1 MTLSL
6 TPSEAGAVSP
16 SLKADGRSRQ
26 ALLSAVLGV
35 SLLALSLPLTA
46 AAASPSATAGSAA
59 PDSFLDPAQAF
70 VGQAATEAG
79 AAVVTFDIAPGYHLY
94 RERFAIEAD
103 GGPLPAARLPDG
115 KQEFDPNFN
124 KTMTLW
130 AGALRIVQPL
140 PAGAPPATLTVR
152 YQGCADRGLCYP
164 PQQAL
169 VHLQKDAAG
178 VLSAR
183 WEAQPDA
190 LSVPLPEATSTGPGG
205 PGGSSGASG
214 SDGPANPGAVSTTAS
229 VSGDNTGAPVGTAP
243 LDRSAAALQSGS
255 FLQVIGMFLLG
266 GLLLSFTPCVLPML
280 PILSSVIVGQGQPVS
295 RMRGFTLAVAYALG
309 MALVYTVAGI
319 VAGLLGS
326 GFAAALQNPW
336 VLGSFALL
344 LSVLAL
350 SMFGVWQ
357 FQMPG
362 FIQERVNNASN
373 QLQGGRH
380 LGVFLMG
387 GLSALLVGPCVA
399 APLAGALVYIS
410 QTRDVVLGGSAL
422 FALACGMSV
431 PLLALGLSAGTLLPK
446 AGRWMEHV
454 KTFFGVVLLAV
465 ALWLVSP
472 VLPMGALMFLIGAV
486 ALVVVICLGALDGGK
501 PRALRATGTLVAL
514 WSVALIGGALSGG
527 DSVLQPLKHL
537 AQSGVAE
544 ARAAQAGSTGAAGS
558 VATPRFE
565 RITTLAQLD
574 AALAAADR
582 PVMLDFY
589 ADWCVACKEMEHL
602 TFSDPAIAARL
613 SKARLLQA
621 DVTANSA
628 DAKALLKR
636 FQLFGPPGILFFDA
650 QGREQA
656 AARTIG
662 FLPADE
668 FAQRL
673 DHARL

>member
-1 MTLSL
+1 MRLL
-6 TPSEAGAVSP
+6 THLLAGAAAAFALAVTAPGPALAAIDQPAFLEPTQAFPGRARIEAP
-16 SLKADGRSRQ
+16 SDG
-26 ALLSAVLGV
+26 
-35 SLLALSLPLTA
+35 A
-46 AAASPSATAGSAA
+46 AAASTG
-59 PDSFLDPAQAF
+59 
-70 VGQAATEAG
+70 AATTPTVIVE
-79 AAVVTFDIAPGYHLY
+79 FDIAAGYHLY

-103 GGPLPAARLPDG
+103 GATLPAPGLPAG
-115 KQEFDPNFN
+115 KSVFDPNFN

-130 AGALRIVQPL
+130 ADTVRVVQPL
-140 PAGAPPATLTVR
+140 PQGVVPQTLTVR

-169 VHLQKDAAG
+169 VHL
-178 VLSAR
+178 AR
-183 WEAQPDA
+183 GGDGLLKATWEAQPDA
-190 LSVPLPEATSTGPGG
+190 LSAPIENAAPTGSGTTGASTPAGTVVTATATSP
-205 PGGSSGASG
+205 ASTAAA
-214 SDGPANPGAVSTTAS
+214 SDQ
-229 VSGDNTGAPVGTAP
+229 APV
-243 LDRSAAALQSGS
+243 DSSAAALQSGS
-255 FLQVIGMFLLG
+255 LLRVVGMFLLG

-280 PILSSVIVGQGQPVS
+280 PILSSIIVGQGAPVS
-295 RMRGFTLAVAYALG
+295 RARGFSLAVAYSLG
-309 MALVYTVAGI
+309 MAMVYTSAGI

-350 SMFGVWQ
+350 SMFGVWE

-362 FIQERVNNASN
+362 FIQDRVNNASN
-373 QLQGGRH
+373 RIKGGKH
-380 LGVFLMG
+380 VGVFLMG

-431 PLLALGLSAGTLLPK
+431 PLLLLGLSAGTLLPR

-454 KTFFGVVLLAV
+454 KTFFGLLLIAV

-472 VLPMGALMFLIGAV
+472 VLPTGALMFLIGAV
-486 ALVVVICLGALDGGK
+486 ALIAAICLGAFESGR
-501 PRALRATGTLVAL
+501 PRALKAGGALVAL
-514 WSVALIGGALSGG
+514 WAAAMIGGALSGG
-527 DSVLQPLKHL
+527 DSVLMPLRHL
-537 AQSGVAE
+537 ARSSVGALPIASAE
-544 ARAAQAGSTGAAGS
+544 AASRPGQAPA
-558 VATPRFE
+558 FE
-565 RITTLAQLD
+565 RITTVAQLD
-574 AALAAADR
+574 AALAASDR

-602 TFSDPAIAARL
+602 TFSDPAIATRL
-613 SKARLLQA
+613 RNARLLQA

-628 DAKALLKR
+628 EAKALLKR

-650 QGREQA
+650 QGKELA

-673 DHARL
+673 DRAKL

>member
-1 MTLSL
+1 M
-6 TPSEAGAVSP
+6 
-16 SLKADGRSRQ
+16 RF
-26 ALLSAVLGV
+26 
-35 SLLALSLPLTA
+35 LA
-46 AAASPSATAGSAA
+46 
-59 PDSFLDPAQAF
+59 SFL
-70 VGQAATEAG
+70 AG
-79 AAVVTFDIAPGYHLY
+79 AATAITLVLAAPGSARAATDQPPFLDVVQAFPGQARVDDAGRGPLLVQFDVPPGYHLY
-94 RERFAIEAD
+94 RERFAIEAE
-103 GGPLPAARLPDG
+103 GTALPAPRLPEG
-115 KQEFDPNFN
+115 KAEFDPNFN

-130 AGALRIVQPL
+130 AGAVRIAQPL
-140 PAGAPPATLTVR
+140 PAGALPASLTVR
-152 YQGCADRGLCYP
+152 FQGCADRGLCYP

-169 VHLQKDAAG
+169 VHLTRGGDG
-178 VLSAR
+178 TVTAR
-183 WEAQPDA
+183 WESQPDA
-190 LSVPLPEATSTGPGG
+190 LTAPVDEPSTSAAPAASAS
-205 PGGSSGASG
+205 PAPSGA
-214 SDGPANPGAVSTTAS
+214 TTA
-229 VSGDNTGAPVGTAP
+229 TGAAPATAAATAAASADAPV
-243 LDRSAAALQSGS
+243 DRSAAALQSGS
-255 FLQVIGMFLLG
+255 LLRVIGMFLLG

-280 PILSSVIVGQGQPVS
+280 PILSSIIVGQGAPVS
-295 RMRGFTLAVAYALG
+295 RARGFTLALAYSMG
-309 MALVYTVAGI
+309 MAMVYTAAGV

-350 SMFGVWQ
+350 SMFGVWE

-362 FIQERVNNASN
+362 FIQDKVNNASN
-373 QLQGGRH
+373 QLKGGRH
-380 LGVFLMG
+380 VGVFLMG

-431 PLLALGLSAGTLLPK
+431 PLLLLGLSAGTLLPR

-454 KTFFGVVLLAV
+454 KTFFGVVLIAV

-472 VLPMGALMFLIGAV
+472 VLPTGALMFLIGAA
-486 ALVVVICLGALDGGK
+486 ALILAICLGAFETGK
-501 PRALRATGTLVAL
+501 PRALKAGGALVAL
-514 WSVALIGGALSGG
+514 WSIAMIGGALSGG
-527 DSVLQPLKHL
+527 DSVLQPLRHL
-537 AQSGVAE
+537 ARGTGSALPMASAE
-544 ARAAQAGSTGAAGS
+544 AAA
-558 VATPRFE
+558 ATPTFE
-565 RITTLAQLD
+565 RITTVAQLD
-574 AALAAADR
+574 AALASTDR

-602 TFSDPAIAARL
+602 TFADPAIAARL
-613 SKARLLQA
+613 RQARLLQA

-650 QGREQA
+650 KGRELA

-673 DHARL
+673 DRAKL

>member
-1 MTLSL
+1 M
-6 TPSEAGAVSP
+6 
-16 SLKADGRSRQ
+16 R
-26 ALLSAVLGV
+26 
-35 SLLALSLPLTA
+35 LLATFLAGA
-46 AAASPSATAGSAA
+46 AAAFALAVTAPGPARAA
-59 PDSFLDPAQAF
+59 IDQPAFLEPTQAF
-70 VGQAATEAG
+70 PGRARIEAPAEGAGGSGAAATS
-79 AAVVTFDIAPGYHLY
+79 AVVVEFDIAAGYHLY

-103 GGPLPAARLPDG
+103 GAALPAPGLPAG
-115 KQEFDPNFN
+115 KAVFDPNFN

-130 AGALRIVQPL
+130 ADAVRVVQPL
-140 PAGAPPATLTVR
+140 PQGVVPQTLTVR

-169 VHLQKDAAG
+169 VHLERGGDGLLK
-178 VLSAR
+178 AR

-190 LSVPLPEATSTGPGG
+190 LSAPIEDAAPTGSGTPAASTS
-205 PGGSSGASG
+205 A
-214 SDGPANPGAVSTTAS
+214 STTATPS
-229 VSGDNTGAPVGTAP
+229 SSSTAGASAADQAPV
-243 LDRSAAALQSGS
+243 DSSAAALQSGS
-255 FLQVIGMFLLG
+255 LLRVVGMFLLG

-280 PILSSVIVGQGQPVS
+280 PILSSIIVGQGAPVS
-295 RMRGFTLAVAYALG
+295 RARGFSLAVAYSLG
-309 MALVYTVAGI
+309 MAMVYTSAGV

-350 SMFGVWQ
+350 SMFGVWE

-362 FIQERVNNASN
+362 FIQDRVNNASN
-373 QLQGGRH
+373 RIKGGRH
-380 LGVFLMG
+380 VGVFLMG

-431 PLLALGLSAGTLLPK
+431 PLLLLGLSAGTLLPR

-454 KTFFGVVLLAV
+454 KTFFGLLLIAV

-472 VLPMGALMFLIGAV
+472 VLPTGALMFLIGAV
-486 ALVVVICLGALDGGK
+486 ALVAAICLGAFEAGR
-501 PRALRATGTLVAL
+501 PRALKAGGALVAL
-514 WSVALIGGALSGG
+514 WSAAMIGGALSGG
-527 DSVLQPLKHL
+527 DSVLMPLRHL
-537 AQSGVAE
+537 ARGPVDGLPLASAK
-544 ARAAQAGSTGAAGS
+544 AASRATSAPT
-558 VATPRFE
+558 FE
-565 RITTLAQLD
+565 RITTVAQLD
-574 AALAAADR
+574 AALASSDR

-602 TFSDPAIAARL
+602 TFSDPAIAPRL
-613 SKARLLQA
+613 RNARLLQA

-628 DAKALLKR
+628 EAKALLKR
-636 FQLFGPPGILFFDA
+636 FQLFGPPGILFFDP
-650 QGREQA
+650 QGKELA

-673 DHARL
+673 DRAKL

>member
-1 MTLSL
+1 MRSL
-6 TPSEAGAVSP
+6 A
-16 SLKADGRSRQ
+16 
-26 ALLSAVLGV
+26 
-35 SLLALSLPLTA
+35 SLLAG
-46 AAASPSATAGSAA
+46 AASALALAAGMTGAHAA
-59 PDSFLDPAQAF
+59 DDPAFLDPAQAF
-70 VGQAATEAG
+70 PGEARIELKDG
-79 AAVVTFDIAPGYHLY
+79 ARSGPLLVEFKVAPGYHLY
-94 RERFAIEAD
+94 RERFAIEAE
-103 GGPLPAARLPDG
+103 GAALPAPQLPAG
-115 KQEFDPNFN
+115 KAEFDPNFN

-130 AGALRIVQPL
+130 AGPTRITQPL
-140 PAGAPPATLTVR
+140 PEAQEPSTLTVR

-164 PQQAL
+164 PQQAQ
-169 VHLQKDAAG
+169 VHLTRDGAG
-178 VLSAR
+178 VLQAR

-190 LSVPLPEATSTGPGG
+190 LSAPIESATPAASST
-205 PGGSSGASG
+205 SGTA
-214 SDGPANPGAVSTTAS
+214 AATAS
-229 VSGDNTGAPVGTAP
+229 TAPASAAAPEPAAAP
-243 LDRSAAALQSGS
+243 LDSSAAALQSGS
-255 FLQVIGMFLLG
+255 LLRVVGMFLLG

-280 PILSSVIVGQGQPVS
+280 PILSSIIVGQGAPVS
-295 RMRGFTLAVAYALG
+295 RARGFTLALAYSMG
-309 MALVYTVAGI
+309 MAMVYTAAGV

-350 SMFGVWQ
+350 SMFGVWE

-362 FIQERVNNASN
+362 FIQDKVNNASN
-373 QLQGGRH
+373 QLKGGRH
-380 LGVFLMG
+380 IGVFLMG

-431 PLLALGLSAGTLLPK
+431 PLLLLGLSAGTLLPR

-454 KTFFGVVLLAV
+454 KTFFGLVLIAV

-472 VLPMGALMFLIGAV
+472 VLPTGALMFLIGAA
-486 ALVVVICLGALDGGK
+486 ALIAAICLGTFEAGR
-501 PRALRATGTLVAL
+501 PRALKAGGALVAL
-514 WSVALIGGALSGG
+514 WSIAMIGGALSGG
-527 DSVLQPLKHL
+527 DSVLQPLRHL
-537 AQSGVAE
+537 ARGNGAGALPMASAE
-544 ARAAQAGSTGAAGS
+544 AASAKG
-558 VATPRFE
+558 TPAFE
-565 RITTLAQLD
+565 RITTVAQLD
-574 AALAAADR
+574 AALASSDR

-613 SKARLLQA
+613 RQARLLQA

-628 DAKALLKR
+628 EAKALLKR
-636 FQLFGPPGILFFDA
+636 FHLFGPPGILFFDA
-650 QGREQA
+650 QGRELP

-673 DHARL
+673 DRAKL

>member
-1 MTLSL
+1 MRLLTLSL
-6 TPSEAGAVSP
+6 AGAV
-16 SLKADGRSRQ
+16 AAF
-26 ALLSAVLGV
+26 ALAV
-35 SLLALSLPLTA
+35 
-46 AAASPSATAGSAA
+46 AA
-59 PDSFLDPAQAF
+59 PPPVHAATDQPAFLEPTQAF
-70 VGQAATEAG
+70 PGQARLEPTNGGGNATTTG
-79 AAVVTFDIAPGYHLY
+79 AEPTTLVIGFDIAAGYHLY

-103 GGPLPAARLPDG
+103 GAALPAPALPAG
-115 KQEFDPNFN
+115 KSVFDPNFN

-130 AGALRIVQPL
+130 ADAIRVVQPL
-140 PAGAPPATLTVR
+140 PKDLAPSTLTVR

-169 VHLQKDAAG
+169 VHLERGADGLLK
-178 VLSAR
+178 AR

-190 LSVPLPEATSTGPGG
+190 LSAPM
-205 PGGSSGASG
+205 
-214 SDGPANPGAVSTTAS
+214 DTAAP
-229 VSGDNTGAPVGTAP
+229 TGAGPSTSATPASSSPAGAAADPAPV
-243 LDRSAAALQSGS
+243 DSSAAALQSGS
-255 FLQVIGMFLLG
+255 LLRVVGMFLLG

-280 PILSSVIVGQGQPVS
+280 PILSSIIVGQGAPVS
-295 RMRGFTLAVAYALG
+295 RARGFTLAVAYSLG
-309 MALVYTVAGI
+309 MAMVYTTAGI
-319 VAGLLGS
+319 VAGLLGA

-350 SMFGVWQ
+350 SMFGVWE

-362 FIQERVNNASN
+362 FIQDRVNNASN
-373 QLQGGRH
+373 RIKGGRH
-380 LGVFLMG
+380 VGVFLMG

-431 PLLALGLSAGTLLPK
+431 PLLLLGLSAGTLLPR

-454 KTFFGVVLLAV
+454 KTFFGLVLIAV

-472 VLPMGALMFLIGAV
+472 VLPAGALMFLIGAV
-486 ALVVVICLGALDGGK
+486 ALIAAICLGAFESGR
-501 PRALRATGTLVAL
+501 PRALKAGGALVAL
-514 WSVALIGGALSGG
+514 WAAAMIGGALSGG
-527 DSVLQPLKHL
+527 DSVLMPLRHL
-537 AQSGVAE
+537 ARGGVGELPMASAE
-544 ARAAQAGSTGAAGS
+544 AASRPGQAPA
-558 VATPRFE
+558 FE
-565 RITTLAQLD
+565 RITTVAQLD

-602 TFSDPAIAARL
+602 TFSDPAIAGRL
-613 SKARLLQA
+613 RHARLLQA

-628 DAKALLKR
+628 EAKALLKR

-650 QGREQA
+650 QGKELA

-673 DHARL
+673 DRAKL

>member
-1 MTLSL
+1 MRSL
-6 TPSEAGAVSP
+6 A
-16 SLKADGRSRQ
+16 
-26 ALLSAVLGV
+26 
-35 SLLALSLPLTA
+35 SLLAG
-46 AAASPSATAGSAA
+46 AASALALAAGMTGAHAA
-59 PDSFLDPAQAF
+59 GDPAFLDPAQAF
-70 VGQAATEAG
+70 PGEARIELKDG
-79 AAVVTFDIAPGYHLY
+79 AKSGPLLVEFKVAPGYHLY
-94 RERFAIEAD
+94 RERFAIEAE
-103 GGPLPAARLPDG
+103 GAALPAPQLPAG
-115 KQEFDPNFN
+115 KAEFDPNFN

-130 AGALRIVQPL
+130 AGPTRITQPL
-140 PAGAPPATLTVR
+140 PDAQAPATLTVR

-169 VHLQKDAAG
+169 VHLTRDGAG
-178 VLSAR
+178 ALQAR

-190 LSVPLPEATSTGPGG
+190 LSAPIESATPAVPAAAAE
-205 PGGSSGASG
+205 
-214 SDGPANPGAVSTTAS
+214 TA
-229 VSGDNTGAPVGTAP
+229 AAP
-243 LDRSAAALQSGS
+243 LDSSAAALQSGS
-255 FLQVIGMFLLG
+255 LLRVVGMFLLG

-280 PILSSVIVGQGQPVS
+280 PILSSIIVGQGAPVS
-295 RMRGFTLAVAYALG
+295 RARGFSLALAYSLG
-309 MALVYTVAGI
+309 MAMVYTAAGV

-350 SMFGVWQ
+350 SMFGVWE

-362 FIQERVNNASN
+362 FIQDKVNNASN
-373 QLQGGRH
+373 QLKGGRH
-380 LGVFLMG
+380 IGVFLMG

-431 PLLALGLSAGTLLPK
+431 PLLLLGLSAGTLLPR

-454 KTFFGVVLLAV
+454 KTFFGLVLIAV

-472 VLPMGALMFLIGAV
+472 VLPTGALMFLIGAA
-486 ALVVVICLGALDGGK
+486 ALIAAICLGAFESGR
-501 PRALRATGTLVAL
+501 PRALKAGGALVAL
-514 WSVALIGGALSGG
+514 WSIAMIGGALSGG
-527 DSVLQPLKHL
+527 DSVLQPLRHL
-537 AQSGVAE
+537 ARGNGAGALPMASAE
-544 ARAAQAGSTGAAGS
+544 AASAKAAPA
-558 VATPRFE
+558 FE
-565 RITTLAQLD
+565 RITTVAQLD
-574 AALAAADR
+574 AALASADR

-613 SKARLLQA
+613 RQARLLQA

-628 DAKALLKR
+628 EAKALLKR

-650 QGREQA
+650 QGRELA

-673 DHARL
+673 DRAKL

>member
-1 MTLSL
+1 M
-6 TPSEAGAVSP
+6 
-16 SLKADGRSRQ
+16 R
-26 ALLSAVLGV
+26 
-35 SLLALSLPLTA
+35 LLASFLAGA
-46 AAASPSATAGSAA
+46 AAAFALAVTAPPPALAATDQAAFLEPTQAFPGRARIEASADGAAGSGGAATATAA
-59 PDSFLDPAQAF
+59 LIVEFD
-70 VGQAATEAG
+70 VAA
-79 AAVVTFDIAPGYHLY
+79 GYHLY

-103 GGPLPAARLPDG
+103 GATLPAPGLPAG
-115 KQEFDPNFN
+115 KSVFDPNFN

-130 AGALRIVQPL
+130 ADAIRVVQPL
-140 PAGAPPATLTVR
+140 PQSVVPQTLTVR

-169 VHLQKDAAG
+169 VHLERGGDGLLKA
-178 VLSAR
+178 S

-190 LSVPLPEATSTGPGG
+190 LSAPIDNAAPTGSGTPAASTSSTAATATST
-205 PGGSSGASG
+205 SAA
-214 SDGPANPGAVSTTAS
+214 DQ
-229 VSGDNTGAPVGTAP
+229 AP
-243 LDRSAAALQSGS
+243 LDSSAAALQSGS
-255 FLQVIGMFLLG
+255 LLRVVGMFLLG

-280 PILSSVIVGQGQPVS
+280 PILSSIIVGQGAPVS
-295 RMRGFTLAVAYALG
+295 RARGFSLAVAYSLG
-309 MALVYTVAGI
+309 MAMVYTSAGV

-344 LSVLAL
+344 LSILAL
-350 SMFGVWQ
+350 SMFGVWE

-362 FIQERVNNASN
+362 FIQDRVNNASN
-373 QLQGGRH
+373 RIKGGKH
-380 LGVFLMG
+380 VGVFLMG

-431 PLLALGLSAGTLLPK
+431 PLLLLGLSAGTLLPR

-454 KTFFGVVLLAV
+454 KTFFGLLLIAV

-472 VLPMGALMFLIGAV
+472 VLPTGALMFLIGAI
-486 ALVVVICLGALDGGK
+486 ALVAAICLGAFESGR
-501 PRALRATGTLVAL
+501 PRALKAGGALVAL
-514 WSVALIGGALSGG
+514 WSAAMIGGALSGG
-527 DSVLQPLKHL
+527 DSVLMPLRHL
-537 AQSGVAE
+537 ARSSVDGLPLASAE
-544 ARAAQAGSTGAAGS
+544 AASRATT
-558 VATPRFE
+558 TPAFE
-565 RITTLAQLD
+565 RITTVAQLD
-574 AALAAADR
+574 AALASSDK

-602 TFSDPAIAARL
+602 TFSDPAIATRL
-613 SKARLLQA
+613 RNARLLQA

-628 DAKALLKR
+628 EAKALLKR
-636 FQLFGPPGILFFDA
+636 FQLFGPPGILFFDP
-650 QGREQA
+650 QGKELA

-662 FLPADE
+662 FLPAEE

-673 DHARL
+673 DRAKL

>member
-1 MTLSL
+1 MRLL
-6 TPSEAGAVSP
+6 TTFLAG
-16 SLKADGRSRQ
+16 
-26 ALLSAVLGV
+26 
-35 SLLALSLPLTA
+35 A
-46 AAASPSATAGSAA
+46 AAAFALAVTAPGPALAA
-59 PDSFLDPAQAF
+59 VDQPAFLEPTQAF
-70 VGQAATEAG
+70 PGRARIQAPADGG
-79 AAVVTFDIAPGYHLY
+79 AAGNVVVEFDIAAGYHLY

-103 GGPLPAARLPDG
+103 GAALPAPGLPAG
-115 KQEFDPNFN
+115 KTVFDPNFN
-124 KTMTLW
+124 KNMTLW
-130 AGALRIVQPL
+130 ADAIRVVQPL
-140 PAGAPPATLTVR
+140 PQGAVPETLTVR

-169 VHLQKDAAG
+169 VHLERGGDGLLK
-178 VLSAR
+178 AR

-190 LSVPLPEATSTGPGG
+190 LSAPIEDAAPTGSGSPAAPTASTSPGASAATSATGPSTSATST
-205 PGGSSGASG
+205 AA
-214 SDGPANPGAVSTTAS
+214 DQ
-229 VSGDNTGAPVGTAP
+229 APVDG
-243 LDRSAAALQSGS
+243 SAAALQSGS
-255 FLQVIGMFLLG
+255 LLRVVGMFLLG

-280 PILSSVIVGQGQPVS
+280 PILSSIIVGQGAPVS
-295 RMRGFTLAVAYALG
+295 RARGFSLAVAYSLG
-309 MALVYTVAGI
+309 MAMVYTTAGI

-350 SMFGVWQ
+350 SMFGVWE

-362 FIQERVNNASN
+362 FIQDRVNNASN
-373 QLQGGRH
+373 QIKGGKH
-380 LGVFLMG
+380 VGVFLMG

-431 PLLALGLSAGTLLPK
+431 PLLLLGLSAGTLLPR

-454 KTFFGVVLLAV
+454 KTFFGLLLIAV

-472 VLPMGALMFLIGAV
+472 VLPTGALMFLIGAV
-486 ALVVVICLGALDGGK
+486 ALIAAICLGAFESGR
-501 PRALRATGTLVAL
+501 PRALKAGGALVAL
-514 WSVALIGGALSGG
+514 WSAAMIGGALSGG
-527 DSVLQPLKHL
+527 DSVLMPLRHL
-537 AQSGVAE
+537 ARTSVGGLPMASAE
-544 ARAAQAGSTGAAGS
+544 AASRPGQAPA
-558 VATPRFE
+558 FE
-565 RITTLAQLD
+565 RITTVAQLD
-574 AALAAADR
+574 AALASSDR

-602 TFSDPAIAARL
+602 TFSDPAIATRL
-613 SKARLLQA
+613 RNARLLQA

-628 DAKALLKR
+628 EAKALLKR
-636 FQLFGPPGILFFDA
+636 FQLFGPPGILFFDP
-650 QGREQA
+650 QGKELA

-673 DHARL
+673 DRAKL

>member
-1 MTLSL
+1 MKPLFTLL
-6 TPSEAGAVSP
+6 ARLGA
-16 SLKADGRSRQ
+16 
-26 ALLSAVLGV
+26 ALAFTLGV
-35 SLLALSLPLTA
+35 A
-46 AAASPSATAGSAA
+46 ANASAAS
-59 PDSFLDPAQAF
+59 DNFLDPAQAF
-70 VGQAATEAG
+70 PAQVQVQAAQGDAPARLLLEFQV
-79 AAVVTFDIAPGYHLY
+79 AAGYHLY
-94 RERFAIEAD
+94 RERFAVETPSS
-103 GGPLPAARLPDG
+103 GWPAAQLPEG
-115 KQEFDPNFN
+115 KPEFDPNFN

-130 AGALRIVQPL
+130 AGTTRIVQPL
-140 PAGAPPATLTVR
+140 PAAPSPATLTVR

-169 VHLQKDAAG
+169 VHLQADAQG
-178 VLSAR
+178 QWQAR

-190 LSVPLPEATSTGPGG
+190 LSAAPADQ
-205 PGGSSGASG
+205 A
-214 SDGPANPGAVSTTAS
+214 GPASAVSAS
-229 VSGDNTGAPVGTAP
+229 APAAANP
-243 LDRSAAALQSGS
+243 DRSAAALQSGS
-255 FLQVIGMFLLG
+255 LLRVVAMFLLG

-280 PILSSVIVGQGQPVS
+280 PILSSIIVGQGAPVS
-295 RMRGFTLAVAYALG
+295 RWRGFTLALAYSTG
-309 MALVYTVAGI
+309 MAVIYTAAGV

-344 LSVLAL
+344 LSTLAL
-350 SMFGVWQ
+350 SMFGVWE

-362 FIQERVNNASN
+362 FIQQRVNEASN
-373 QLQGGRH
+373 RIKGGRH

-410 QTRDVVLGGSAL
+410 QTRDVLLGGFAL

-431 PLLALGLSAGTLLPK
+431 PLLLLGLSAGTLLPR

-454 KTFFGVVLLAV
+454 KTFFGLLLLAV

-472 VLPMGALMFLIGAV
+472 VLPMGVMMFLIGAV
-486 ALVVVICLGALDGGK
+486 ALGTAICLGAFEANR
-501 PRALRATGTLVAL
+501 PRALRAVGTLVAL
-514 WSVALIGGALSGG
+514 WAVALISGALSGG
-527 DSVLQPLKHL
+527 QSVLTPLGHL
-537 AQSGVAE
+537 ARAKGPSAGEAVA
-544 ARAAQAGSTGAAGS
+544 ATASAGPS
-558 VATPRFE
+558 FQ
-565 RITTLAQLD
+565 RITTVAQLD
-574 AALAAADR
+574 AALAAANR

-602 TFSDPAIAARL
+602 TFADPAIAARL
-613 SKARLLQA
+613 KQATLLQA

-628 DAKALLKR
+628 EAKALLKR

-650 QGREQA
+650 QGREMP

-662 FLPADE
+662 FLPAEE

-673 DHARL
+673 DLAQL

>member
-1 MTLSL
+1 M
-6 TPSEAGAVSP
+6 
-16 SLKADGRSRQ
+16 
-26 ALLSAVLGV
+26 
-35 SLLALSLPLTA
+35 
-46 AAASPSATAGSAA
+46 
-59 PDSFLDPAQAF
+59 
-70 VGQAATEAG
+70 
-79 AAVVTFDIAPGYHLY
+79 Y
-94 RERFAIEAD
+94 RERFAIEAE
-103 GGPLPAARLPDG
+103 GATLPAPGLPAG
-115 KQEFDPNFN
+115 KAVFDPNFN

-130 AGALRIVQPL
+130 ADAIRVVQPL
-140 PAGAPPATLTVR
+140 PQGVAPKALTVR

-169 VHLQKDAAG
+169 VHLERGGDG
-178 VLSAR
+178 VLKAR

-190 LSVPLPEATSTGPGG
+190 LSAPLEDTASTGT
-205 PGGSSGASG
+205 GSSAT
-214 SDGPANPGAVSTTAS
+214 PAVSTSSTATATSAAASNSTAS
-229 VSGDNTGAPVGTAP
+229 TSAAADQAPV
-243 LDRSAAALQSGS
+243 DSSAAALQSGS
-255 FLQVIGMFLLG
+255 LLRVVGMFLLG

-280 PILSSVIVGQGQPVS
+280 PILSSIIVGQGAPVS
-295 RMRGFTLAVAYALG
+295 RARGFSLAVAYSLG
-309 MALVYTVAGI
+309 MAMVYTSAGV

-350 SMFGVWQ
+350 SMFGVWE

-362 FIQERVNNASN
+362 FIQDRVNNASN
-373 QLQGGRH
+373 RIKGGRH
-380 LGVFLMG
+380 VGVFLMG

-431 PLLALGLSAGTLLPK
+431 PLLLLGLSAGTLLPR

-454 KTFFGVVLLAV
+454 KTFFGLLLIAV

-472 VLPMGALMFLIGAV
+472 VLPTGALMFLIGAV
-486 ALVVVICLGALDGGK
+486 ALVAAICLGAFESGR
-501 PRALRATGTLVAL
+501 PRALKAGGALVAL
-514 WSVALIGGALSGG
+514 WSAAMIGGALSGG
-527 DSVLQPLKHL
+527 DSVLMPLRHL
-537 AQSGVAE
+537 ARSSAGALPLASAE
-544 ARAAQAGSTGAAGS
+544 AASRG
-558 VATPRFE
+558 TPAPAFE
-565 RITTLAQLD
+565 RITTVAQLD
-574 AALAAADR
+574 AALASTDR

-602 TFSDPAIAARL
+602 TFSDPAIATRL
-613 SKARLLQA
+613 RNARLLQA

-628 DAKALLKR
+628 EAKALLKR

-650 QGREQA
+650 QGKELA

-673 DHARL
+673 DRARL

>member
-1 MTLSL
+1 MRLL
-6 TPSEAGAVSP
+6 TH
-16 SLKADGRSRQ
+16 
-26 ALLSAVLGV
+26 
-35 SLLALSLPLTA
+35 LLAGA
-46 AAASPSATAGSAA
+46 AAAFALAVTAPGPALAAIDQPAFLEPTQAFPGRARIEAPSDGAAATSSGAATA
-59 PDSFLDPAQAF
+59 PT
-70 VGQAATEAG
+70 VIVE
-79 AAVVTFDIAPGYHLY
+79 FDIAAGYHLY

-103 GGPLPAARLPDG
+103 GATLPAPGLPAG
-115 KQEFDPNFN
+115 KSVFDPNFN

-130 AGALRIVQPL
+130 ADTVRVVQPL
-140 PAGAPPATLTVR
+140 PKGAIPQTLTVR

-169 VHLQKDAAG
+169 VHL
-178 VLSAR
+178 AR
-183 WEAQPDA
+183 GGDGLLKATWEAQPDA
-190 LSVPLPEATSTGPGG
+190 LSAPIENAAPTGSGTTGASTPAGTVVTATATSP
-205 PGGSSGASG
+205 ASTDAA
-214 SDGPANPGAVSTTAS
+214 SDQ
-229 VSGDNTGAPVGTAP
+229 APV
-243 LDRSAAALQSGS
+243 DSSAAALQSGS
-255 FLQVIGMFLLG
+255 LLRVVGMFLLG

-280 PILSSVIVGQGQPVS
+280 PILSSIIVGQGAPVS
-295 RMRGFTLAVAYALG
+295 RARGFSLAVAYSLG
-309 MALVYTVAGI
+309 MAMVYTSAGI

-350 SMFGVWQ
+350 SMFGVWE

-362 FIQERVNNASN
+362 FIQDRVNNASN
-373 QLQGGRH
+373 RIKGGKH
-380 LGVFLMG
+380 VGVFLMG

-431 PLLALGLSAGTLLPK
+431 PLLLLGLSAGTLLPR

-454 KTFFGVVLLAV
+454 KTFFGLLLIAV

-472 VLPMGALMFLIGAV
+472 VLPTGALMFLIGAV
-486 ALVVVICLGALDGGK
+486 ALIAAICLGAFESGR
-501 PRALRATGTLVAL
+501 PRALKAGGALVAL
-514 WSVALIGGALSGG
+514 WAAAMIGGALSGG
-527 DSVLQPLKHL
+527 DSVLMPLRHL
-537 AQSGVAE
+537 ARSSVGALPIASAE
-544 ARAAQAGSTGAAGS
+544 AASRPGQAPA
-558 VATPRFE
+558 FE
-565 RITTLAQLD
+565 RITTVAQLD
-574 AALAAADR
+574 AALAASDR

-602 TFSDPAIAARL
+602 TFSDPAIATRL
-613 SKARLLQA
+613 RNARLLQA

-628 DAKALLKR
+628 EAKALLKR

-650 QGREQA
+650 QGKELA

-673 DHARL
+673 DRAKL

>member
-1 MTLSL
+1 MRLL
-6 TPSEAGAVSP
+6 TPFLAG
-16 SLKADGRSRQ
+16 
-26 ALLSAVLGV
+26 
-35 SLLALSLPLTA
+35 A
-46 AAASPSATAGSAA
+46 AAAFALAVTAPGPARAATDQPA
-59 PDSFLDPAQAF
+59 FLEPAQAF
-70 VGQAATEAG
+70 PGRARIDVPPEGADAAGGASAG
-79 AAVVTFDIAPGYHLY
+79 KAAGPAVIVEFDIAAGYHLY
-94 RERFAIEAD
+94 RERFAIEAE
-103 GGPLPAARLPDG
+103 GAALPAPGLPAG
-115 KQEFDPNFN
+115 KSVFDPNFN

-130 AGALRIVQPL
+130 ADAVRIVQPL
-140 PAGAPPATLTVR
+140 PQGGVPQTLTVR

-169 VHLQKDAAG
+169 VHL
-178 VLSAR
+178 AR
-183 WEAQPDA
+183 GGDGLLKATWEAQPDA
-190 LSVPLPEATSTGPGG
+190 LSAPIENAAPTG
-205 PGGSSGASG
+205 SGASG
-214 SDGPANPGAVSTTAS
+214 TPGASTAETTGATTSAATTAPSTSTTSTAS
-229 VSGDNTGAPVGTAP
+229 DLAP
-243 LDRSAAALQSGS
+243 LDSSAAALQSGS
-255 FLQVIGMFLLG
+255 LLRVVGMFLLG
-266 GLLLSFTPCVLPML
+266 GLLLSLTPCVLPML
-280 PILSSVIVGQGQPVS
+280 PILSSIIVGQGAPVS
-295 RMRGFTLAVAYALG
+295 RARGFSLAVAYSLG
-309 MALVYTVAGI
+309 MAMVYTSAGI
-319 VAGLLGS
+319 VAGLLGA

-350 SMFGVWQ
+350 SMFGVWE

-362 FIQERVNNASN
+362 FIQDRVNNASN
-373 QLQGGRH
+373 RIKGGRH
-380 LGVFLMG
+380 IGVFLMG

-431 PLLALGLSAGTLLPK
+431 PLLLLGLSAGTLLPR

-454 KTFFGVVLLAV
+454 KTFFGLLLIAV

-472 VLPMGALMFLIGAV
+472 VLPTGALMFLIGAV
-486 ALVVVICLGALDGGK
+486 ALIAAICLGAFEAGR
-501 PRALRATGTLVAL
+501 PRALKAGGALVAL
-514 WSVALIGGALSGG
+514 WSAAMIGGALSGG
-527 DSVLQPLKHL
+527 DSVLMPLRHL
-537 AQSGVAE
+537 ARNPAGTLPIASAE
-544 ARAAQAGSTGAAGS
+544 AASRPGQAPA
-558 VATPRFE
+558 FE
-565 RITTLAQLD
+565 RITTVAQLD
-574 AALAAADR
+574 AALAASDR

-613 SKARLLQA
+613 RNARLLQA

-636 FQLFGPPGILFFDA
+636 FQLFGPPGIVFFDP
-650 QGREQA
+650 QGQELA

-673 DHARL
+673 DRAKL

>member
-1 MTLSL
+1 M
-6 TPSEAGAVSP
+6 
-16 SLKADGRSRQ
+16 RF
-26 ALLSAVLGV
+26 
-35 SLLALSLPLTA
+35 LA
-46 AAASPSATAGSAA
+46 
-59 PDSFLDPAQAF
+59 SFL
-70 VGQAATEAG
+70 AG
-79 AAVVTFDIAPGYHLY
+79 AATAITLVLAAPGSARAATDQPPFLDVVQAFPGQARVDDAGRGPLLIQFDVPPGYHLY
-94 RERFAIEAD
+94 RERFAIEAE
-103 GGPLPAARLPDG
+103 GATLPAPSLPEG
-115 KQEFDPNFN
+115 KAEFDRNFN

-130 AGALRIVQPL
+130 AGAVRIAQPL
-140 PAGAPPATLTVR
+140 PVGALPASLTVR
-152 YQGCADRGLCYP
+152 FQGCADRGLCYP

-169 VHLQKDAAG
+169 VHLTRGGDG
-178 VLSAR
+178 TVTAR
-183 WEAQPDA
+183 WESQPDA
-190 LSVPLPEATSTGPGG
+190 LTAPVDEPSTSAAPAASASPAPSGATTATGAAPATAAATAATS
-205 PGGSSGASG
+205 A
-214 SDGPANPGAVSTTAS
+214 D
-229 VSGDNTGAPVGTAP
+229 APV
-243 LDRSAAALQSGS
+243 DRSAAALQSGS
-255 FLQVIGMFLLG
+255 LLRVIGMFLLG

-280 PILSSVIVGQGQPVS
+280 PILSSIIVGQGAPVS
-295 RMRGFTLAVAYALG
+295 RARGFTLALAYSMG
-309 MALVYTVAGI
+309 MAMVYTAAGV

-350 SMFGVWQ
+350 SMFGVWE

-362 FIQERVNNASN
+362 FIQDKVNNASN
-373 QLQGGRH
+373 QLKGGRH
-380 LGVFLMG
+380 IGVFLMG

-431 PLLALGLSAGTLLPK
+431 PLLLLGLSAGTLLPR

-454 KTFFGVVLLAV
+454 KTFFGVVLIAV

-472 VLPMGALMFLIGAV
+472 VLPTGALMFLIGAA
-486 ALVVVICLGALDGGK
+486 ALILAICLGAFEAGK
-501 PRALRATGTLVAL
+501 PRALKAGGALVAL
-514 WSVALIGGALSGG
+514 WSIAMIGGALSGG
-527 DSVLQPLKHL
+527 DSVLQPLRHL
-537 AQSGVAE
+537 ARGTGSALPMASAE
-544 ARAAQAGSTGAAGS
+544 AAA
-558 VATPRFE
+558 ATPTFE
-565 RITTLAQLD
+565 RITTVAQLD
-574 AALAAADR
+574 AALASTDR

-602 TFSDPAIAARL
+602 TFADPAIAARL
-613 SKARLLQA
+613 RQARLLQA

-650 QGREQA
+650 KGRELA

-673 DHARL
+673 DRAKL